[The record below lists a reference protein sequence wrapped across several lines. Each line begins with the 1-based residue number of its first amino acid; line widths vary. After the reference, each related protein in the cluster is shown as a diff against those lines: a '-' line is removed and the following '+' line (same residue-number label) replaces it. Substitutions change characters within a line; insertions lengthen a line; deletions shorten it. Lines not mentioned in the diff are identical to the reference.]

1 MFLLQYY
8 LSYIG
13 CQWFCSIKITSWALH
28 LMPNYIKK
36 KSINVED
43 YVLKNA
49 FLKKNLV
56 WPHEVSQRILLIPAS
71 CAILLSLQCHMFL
84 LKYYLLY
91 IGGQCF
97 CLITII
103 PIFFMSRSLVM
114 CSFKKLR
121 KTMERS
127 EIFKDEKSP

>member
-1 MFLLQYY
+1 MGPSLDAKLYKKEIYKCEGFK
-8 LSYIG
+8 S
-13 CQWFCSIKITSWALH
+13 FK
-28 LMPNYIKK
+28 NYM
-36 KSINVED
+36 
-43 YVLKNA
+43 LKNA
-49 FLKKNLV
+49 FKKNLV

-97 CLITII
+97 CLMTII

-114 CSFKKLR
+114 CSFKKIE
-121 KTMERS
+121 KNNERS
-127 EIFKDEKSP
+127 EIFKHEKSP